1 MFESAPVCLTVL
13 FADANFKLMNKKIT
27 IAIISILAL
36 ALVAG
41 GFWVWKNKHKVEVIQ
56 QAEQIENNQEL
67 EINTSDWKTYIN
79 EGWKY
84 SIKYPS
90 NLYIKPNAQGDKFPG
105 DESTPF
111 DGGQTL
117 IISDIEK
124 MGIQDV
130 MPEERIH
137 IIITTLK
144 KEEGQSLYSYLVKSF
159 SFGDNISEVV
169 VNGISGFQ
177 NKSVNEY
184 SSVTV
189 SSSSVFLSRDNWVY
203 YLYSLNDSGEN
214 FDSKNYKLMKKIIS
228 TFQLTD

>member
-1 MFESAPVCLTVL
+1 
-13 FADANFKLMNKKIT
+13 MNKKVT
-27 IAIISILAL
+27 IVIILILAL

-41 GFWVWKNKHKVEVIQ
+41 GFWCWKNQRDKVSQ
-56 QAEQIENNQEL
+56 QTEQAENNQEQAQNTET
-67 EINTSDWKTYIN
+67 EIDTSDWKTYQN

-90 NLYIKPNAQGDKFPG
+90 NLYIKSNTQGAKFPG

-130 MPEERIH
+130 MSEERIH

-184 SSVTV
+184 SSATV